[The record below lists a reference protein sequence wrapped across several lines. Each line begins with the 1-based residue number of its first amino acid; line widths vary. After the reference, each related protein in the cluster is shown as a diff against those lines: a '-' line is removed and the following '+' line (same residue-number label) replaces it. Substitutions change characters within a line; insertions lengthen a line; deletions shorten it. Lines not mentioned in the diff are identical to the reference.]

1 MSWSDLVPTDVLN
14 AVRTKTKEYRLNTTG
29 FVKTKTRVKDASGG
43 YTYTDGASTNFNM
56 GIAAGIKGQQQLE
69 QRLADRIGNK
79 PYFVILAPLEVD
91 IQLEHIIQETP
102 TGRMFRVLAIE
113 NKGITLELLQRVIVI
128 EVFENVDD

>member
-14 AVRTKTKEYRLNTTG
+14 AVRTKTQEYRLNTTG

-56 GIAAGIKGQQQLE
+56 GIATGIKGQQQLE
-69 QRLADRIGNK
+69 QRLSDRIGNK
-79 PYFVILAPLEVD
+79 PYFVILVPLEVD